1 MIHLYRFCSFV
12 SFSSL
17 LINKSINKNS
27 LFNHY
32 RVFVPLDMGISLD
45 QPTNEYFLFSTIHGL
60 LLTIFLALNDIVE
73 CYKATIK
80 QNLDI
85 SVSVAAIKTLTMYIQ
100 SNRANT
106 MIEFTRDLEAA
117 TKNLLAG
124 VQNCVAVTAGCEL
137 FTRFVTR
144 SSADA
149 NEVTEQ

>member
-1 MIHLYRFCSFV
+1 
-12 SFSSL
+12 
-17 LINKSINKNS
+17 
-27 LFNHY
+27 
-32 RVFVPLDMGISLD
+32 MGISLD